1 MNVLILGGS
10 GFVSGHLTRAA
21 LDRGYGVWTVTRGTR
36 SQDERIHVLHAD
48 RNNRDAMAALID
60 TLPVKPDAVLDC
72 ICFNAEQAELDMALF
87 AGVTDRIVVIS
98 TDSVY
103 HPAFK
108 HCPQDE
114 NGERYLTDGGYGAKK
129 REMELAFINSCPPS
143 LKWTIFRPGHIF
155 GPGSEA
161 GCFPEQSR
169 QPELLSE
176 LRAGRPMRLV
186 GGGKYLI
193 HPIFADDLVR
203 VMLDCIPN
211 EKTFNQL
218 FCIGGPDVVPNF
230 RYYEIL
236 GELLGVGVTFETVPE
251 EGYLEAHPASS
262 GHLCDRRYDLGKL
275 AATGIRLP
283 DTHLREGL
291 RLQVEDLIARGR

>member
-10 GFVSGHLTRAA
+10 GFVSGYLTRAA
-21 LDRGYGVWTVTRGTR
+21 LDRGYGVWTVTRGSR
-36 SQDERIHVLHAD
+36 SQDERIHALHAD
-48 RNNRDAMAALID
+48 RNDRGAMAALIAD
-60 TLPVKPDAVLDC
+60 LPVRMDAVLDC
-72 ICFNAEQAELDMALF
+72 ICYNAEQAKQDMDLF
-87 AGVTDRIVVIS
+87 AGVTDRIIVIS

-108 HCPQDE
+108 RCPQDE
-114 NGERYLTDGGYGAKK
+114 NGERYLTDGGYGARK
-129 REMELAFINSCPPS
+129 REMELAFINGCPPE

-169 QPELLSE
+169 QPELLRE
-176 LRAGRPMRLV
+176 LRSGKPMRLV

-193 HPIFADDLVR
+193 HPIYAGDLVR

-211 EKTFNQL
+211 EKTFDQM
-218 FCIGGPDVVPNF
+218 FCIGGPDAVPNYM
-230 RYYEIL
+230 YYEIL
-236 GELLGVGVTFETVPE
+236 SGLLGVKVTFETIPE
-251 EGYLEAHPASS
+251 EGYLEAHPSSS
-262 GHLCDRRYDLGKL
+262 GHLCDRCYDLSKL
-275 AATGIRLP
+275 AAAGIRLP
-283 DTHLREGL
+283 DMPLREGL